1 MTTILIV
8 AGETSGD
15 IHGANLARALRE
27 QRPDTRLVGAGGPRM
42 REAGVE
48 IVVDPVGHAAV
59 GIVEAFH
66 NLHHYTRLYR
76 LLISALRT
84 HRPDA
89 VVLIDF
95 PDFNLRFA
103 ERVKDH
109 GIPIVYYI
117 SPQIWAWRPGRIKTI
132 ARLVRKMIV
141 ILDFEEELY
150 RRHGVDV
157 AFVGHPLLDAVQSIE
172 GAAFRRE
179 MKVPEGAPLIGLLP
193 GSRSKQFASLLPLM
207 ERTAPLIR
215 KDIPD
220 ARFVVACAPS
230 IDPRKLQGRPLPSV
244 WGRTPEVMAAADLLI
259 TASGTAT
266 LEAAIHGTPMIVTY
280 KVSTMTALTLAPL
293 IRVKDLALVNIVAGR
308 RIMPEFYQF
317 KAKPELLARE
327 AVSILRDGRLP
338 EMRRQ
343 LAEVRRKLG
352 EAGASKRAATEVLKV
367 VEERPRMRQAGS
379 RTLDIRET

>member
-15 IHGANLARALRE
+15 IHGANLARAIHELRP
-27 QRPDTRLVGAGGPRM
+27 RARLAGAGGPRM

-48 IVVDPVGHAAV
+48 ILADPIKHATV
-59 GIVEAFH
+59 GIVEAFQSM
-66 NLHHYTRLYR
+66 HHYARLYR

-89 VVLIDF
+89 AVLIDF

-109 GIPIVYYI
+109 GIPAVYYI
-117 SPQIWAWRPGRIKTI
+117 SPQVWAWRPRRIKTI

-150 RRHGVDV
+150 RKHGVDV
-157 AFVGHPLLDAVQSIE
+157 VFVGHPLLDAVRDIDGKE
-172 GAAFRRE
+172 FRRE
-179 MKVPEGAPLIGLLP
+179 LGGGGPLVGLLP
-193 GSRSKQFASLLPLM
+193 GSRSKQFASLFPIM
-207 ERTAPLIR
+207 KKTAALIA
-215 KDIPD
+215 KEMPD

-230 IDPRKLQGRPLPSV
+230 IDPRKAQAGGLPAV
-244 WGRTPEVMAAADLLI
+244 WNRTPEVMAASDLLI

-266 LEAAIHGTPMIVTY
+266 LEAAIHGTPMIITY
-280 KVSTMTALTLAPL
+280 KLNPITALMLGPL
-293 IRVKDLALVNIVAGR
+293 VDLKDYALVNIVAGR
-308 RIMPEFYQF
+308 RIMPEYYQF
-317 KAKPELLARE
+317 RAKPELIARE

-352 EAGASKRAATEVLKV
+352 APGASKRAAAEVLKV
-367 VEERPRMRQAGS
+367 ADERAPTSS
-379 RTLDIRET
+379 RR